1 MSDDSPLIS
10 PATGVTN
17 KANKSINEHTPRS
30 RNPFARRAKAYKGQ
44 SDAWDGRERRKSD
57 RRASQQNRGPMLES
71 RAGRD
76 RRRQGRFSIKA

>member
-1 MSDDSPLIS
+1 MSDDSPPVS

-17 KANKSINEHTPRS
+17 RTNKSINENMQRP
-30 RNPFARRAKAYKGQ
+30 RNPFSRRAKAYKRQ
-44 SDAWDGRERRKSD
+44 NEAWDGRERRKAD

-76 RRRQGRFSIKA
+76 RRKQGRFSIKA